1 MLVTDSTGQR
11 HRFLR
16 GMITHD
22 LVQRGIA
29 FEEAYEAARAIRDQI
44 GDRSVHNQ
52 SFTTEEHALIA
63 VTSRRELLIP
73 ASPTSILFEQRDGCL
88 ESTIDDAR

>member
-1 MLVTDSTGQR
+1 MLVIDSDGQR

-29 FEEAYEAARAIRDQI
+29 FE
-44 GDRSVHNQ
+44 
-52 SFTTEEHALIA
+52 
-63 VTSRRELLIP
+63 
-73 ASPTSILFEQRDGCL
+73 
-88 ESTIDDAR
+88 